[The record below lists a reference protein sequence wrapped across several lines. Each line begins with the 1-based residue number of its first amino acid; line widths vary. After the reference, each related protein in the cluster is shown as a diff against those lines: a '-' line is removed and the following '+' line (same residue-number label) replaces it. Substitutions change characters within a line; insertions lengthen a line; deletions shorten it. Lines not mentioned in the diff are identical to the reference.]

1 MPPRFSFQGFG
12 NQLLS
17 FLRSGIWHYKFRRK
31 VIASGIAIVLV
42 FYGISAYKSTH
53 PTFKSLSN
61 YQRQVLHW
69 SSCYDVFECSSIK
82 IPIDY
87 SDMTTG
93 SFTLQVLRHR
103 ATDAKNR
110 IGSLVV
116 NPGGPGASGFDYAY
130 NAESIVSA
138 AVLERYDIVG
148 FDPRGVAKSVPIH
161 CLNDKE
167 TDASYASDSKP
178 DSAQELGK
186 LIEQAKTFVAKCE
199 ANTPYLA
206 SFSTANSARDM
217 DVLRS
222 ALGDKKL
229 NYLGKSYGTYLGT
242 LYAQYFPQNVGRIVL
257 DGAIDPQISA
267 VQQSITQAVGFDHA
281 LSAFIAD
288 CYTRKDCPLAKPS
301 SKAIEQIVA
310 VFHDAAKKPLR
321 SSSGRTVTQ
330 SLIVLGSAS
339 ALYDNEWGWPK
350 LRLAFNQAK
359 QGEGSTFLTLADDYA
374 QRNSDGTYSGN
385 ESDAGAVI
393 DCLDWPD
400 ARTTAQVQAE
410 APQFAKQA
418 PVFGPYLA
426 YNALVCHYF
435 PGVDSSSTSKTKSPI
450 TNADSSVGQ
459 TVTAPPVMIIGTTRD
474 PATPYEWAQSLHKE
488 IVSSRLLTLDADG
501 HTGHGRGS
509 ICIDSAVDAY
519 LLKGLIPAKDL
530 LCPR

>member
-1 MPPRFSFQGFG
+1 MPPRFSFPKFG
-12 NQLLS
+12 IQLLS
-17 FLRSGIWHYKFRRK
+17 FLRSGIWQYKFRRK
-31 VIASGIAIVLV
+31 VIVSGIAIVLV
-42 FYGISAYKSTH
+42 FYGVSAYKSTH
-53 PTFKSLSN
+53 PTFKSLSD

-82 IPIDY
+82 VPIDY

-103 ATDAKNR
+103 ATDTNNR

-116 NPGGPGASGFDYAY
+116 NPGGPGASGFDYAF

-148 FDPRGVAKSVPIH
+148 FDPRGVGKSVPIH

-178 DSAQELGK
+178 DSAQELAH
-186 LIEQAKTFVAKCE
+186 LVQQAKTYVAKCE

-206 SFSTANSARDM
+206 SFSSANSARDM

-222 ALGDKKL
+222 VLGDKKL

-242 LYAQYFPQNVGRIVL
+242 LYAEFFPQSVGRIVL
-257 DGAIDPQISA
+257 DGTIDPQISA

-288 CYTRKDCPLAKPS
+288 CYTRKDCPLAKSS
-301 SKAIEQIVA
+301 SKAIEQIVK
-310 VFHDAAKKPLR
+310 VFHDAAKKPLS
-321 SSSGRTVTQ
+321 SSSGRIVTQ

-350 LRLAFNQAK
+350 LRLALSQAK
-359 QGEGSTFLTLADDYA
+359 KGEGSTFLTLADGYT

-400 ARTTAQVQAE
+400 ARTTEQVQAD
-410 APQFAKQA
+410 ASKFAKQA

-435 PGVDSSSTSKTKSPI
+435 PGVVSSTKSAS
-450 TNADSSVGQ
+450 TSADSSVGQ
-459 TVTAPPVMIIGTTRD
+459 TVTPTSIMIIGTTRD

-488 IVSSRLLTLDADG
+488 ISGSRLLTLDADG
-501 HTGHGRGS
+501 HTGHGRES
-509 ICIDSAVDAY
+509 TCIDSAVDAY

-530 LCPR
+530 LCSL

>member
-1 MPPRFSFQGFG
+1 MPPRFSFPKFG
-12 NQLLS
+12 IRLFS
-17 FLRSGIWHYKFRRK
+17 FLRSDIWHYKFRRK

-53 PTFKSLSN
+53 PSFKSLGD

-69 SSCYDVFECSSIK
+69 SSCHDAFECSSIK
-82 IPIDY
+82 VPIDY

-130 NAESIVSA
+130 NAESIVSD
-138 AVLERYDIVG
+138 AVLERFDIVG

-178 DSAQELGK
+178 DSAQELAQ

-199 ANTPYLA
+199 ANTPFLS

-267 VQQSITQAVGFDHA
+267 VQQSITQAAGFDHA
-281 LSAFIAD
+281 LGAFIAD

-301 SKAIEQIVA
+301 KKALEQITK
-310 VFHDAAKKPLR
+310 VFHDASVKPLR
-321 SSSGRTVTQ
+321 SSSGRAVTQ

-350 LRLAFNQAK
+350 LRLALNQAK
-359 QGEGSTFLTLADDYA
+359 KGEGSTFLTLADGYT

-400 ARTTAQVQAE
+400 ARTTEQVQAD
-410 APQFAKQA
+410 ASKFAKQA
-418 PVFGPYLA
+418 QVFGPYLA

-435 PGVDSSSTSKTKSPI
+435 PGVGSSTKSASSSAHSSVAQTITSSPI
-450 TNADSSVGQ
+450 
-459 TVTAPPVMIIGTTRD
+459 MIIGTTRD

-488 IVSSRLLTLDADG
+488 ISGSRLLTLDADG

-509 ICIDSAVDAY
+509 TCIDSAVDAY

-530 LCPR
+530 FCAL

>member
-17 FLRSGIWHYKFRRK
+17 FLRSDIWHYKFRRK

-53 PTFKSLSN
+53 PTFKSLGD
-61 YQRQVLHW
+61 YQRQVFHW
-69 SSCYDVFECSSIK
+69 SSCYDAFECSSIK
-82 IPIDY
+82 VPIDY
-87 SDMTTG
+87 SDMTIG

-103 ATDAKNR
+103 ATDANNR

-130 NAESIVSA
+130 NAESIVSD
-138 AVLERYDIVG
+138 AVLERFDIVG

-178 DSAQELGK
+178 DNPQELAQ
-186 LIEQAKTFVAKCE
+186 LIEQAKNFVAKCE
-199 ANTPYLA
+199 AKTPYLA

-242 LYAQYFPQNVGRIVL
+242 LYAQYFPKNVGRIVL

-281 LSAFIAD
+281 LGAFIAD

-301 SKAIEQIVA
+301 SKAIEQIVK
-310 VFHDAAKKPLR
+310 VFHNAAKKPLR

-350 LRLAFNQAK
+350 LRLAFNQSK

-400 ARTTAQVQAE
+400 ARTTEQVQAE
-410 APQFAKQA
+410 AAQFDKQA

-435 PGVDSSSTSKTKSPI
+435 PGVDSSTKSASI
-450 TNADSSVGQ
+450 SADSSIGES
-459 TVTAPPVMIIGTTRD
+459 VTSASLMIIGTTRD

-519 LLKGLIPAKDL
+519 LLRGLIPGEDL
-530 LCPR
+530 FCPR

>member
-1 MPPRFSFQGFG
+1 MPPLFS
-12 NQLLS
+12 
-17 FLRSGIWHYKFRRK
+17 FRRK
-31 VIASGIAIVLV
+31 VIASAVVIVLL
-42 FYGISAYKSTH
+42 FFGISAYQSNH
-53 PTFKSLSN
+53 PTFKTLN
-61 YQRQVLHW
+61 DYQRQTPHW
-69 SSCYDVFECSSIK
+69 SSCYDAFECSSIK
-82 IPIDY
+82 VPIDY
-87 SDMTTG
+87 NNIATG
-93 SFTLQVLRHR
+93 SFTLQILRHR
-103 ATDAKNR
+103 ATDASNR

-130 NAESIVSA
+130 NAESIVSK

-148 FDPRGVAKSVPIH
+148 FDPRGVGKSVPIH

-178 DSAQELGK
+178 DSAQELAQ
-186 LIEQAKTFVAKCE
+186 LVQQAKTYVAKCE

-206 SFSTANSARDM
+206 SFSTANAARDM

-242 LYAQYFPQNVGRIVL
+242 LYAQFFPQNVGRIVL
-257 DGAIDPQISA
+257 DGAIDPQTSA
-267 VQQSITQAVGFDHA
+267 VQQSITQAIGFDHA
-281 LSAFIAD
+281 LSAFIDD

-301 SKAIEQIVA
+301 KKALEQVIK
-310 VFHDAAKKPLR
+310 VFHDASATPWH
-321 SSSGRTVTQ
+321 STSGRAVTD

-350 LRLAFNQAK
+350 LRLAFSQAK
-359 QGEGSTFLTLADDYA
+359 LGEGSTFLTLADGYT
-374 QRNSDGTYSGN
+374 QRNSDGTYNGN

-400 ARTTAQVQAE
+400 ARTTAQVQADS
-410 APQFAKQA
+410 PDFAKQA

-435 PGVDSSSTSKTKSPI
+435 PRADTAADSMNSSSATRNITSSPI
-450 TNADSSVGQ
+450 
-459 TVTAPPVMIIGTTRD
+459 MIIGTTRD
-474 PATPYEWAQSLHKE
+474 PATPYEWARGLHKE
-488 IVSSRLLTLDADG
+488 IAGSRLLTLDADG

-509 ICIDSAVDAY
+509 TCIDSAVDAY
-519 LLKGLIPAKDL
+519 LLKSSIPVKDL
-530 LCPR
+530 FCSL

>member
-17 FLRSGIWHYKFRRK
+17 FLRSGIWQYKFRRK

-42 FYGISAYKSTH
+42 FYGLSAYKSTH
-53 PTFKSLSN
+53 PTFKSLSD

-69 SSCYDVFECSSIK
+69 SSCYDAFECSSIK
-82 IPIDY
+82 VPINY

-93 SFTLQVLRHR
+93 SFALEVLRHR
-103 ATDAKNR
+103 ATDTNNR

-178 DSAQELGK
+178 DNPQELAQLVK
-186 LIEQAKTFVAKCE
+186 QAKTYVAKCE

-257 DGAIDPQISA
+257 DGAIDPQITA

-301 SKAIEQIVA
+301 KKALEQITK
-310 VFHDAAKKPLR
+310 VFHDASVKPLR
-321 SSSGRTVTQ
+321 SSSGRAVTQ

-350 LRLAFNQAK
+350 LRLALNQAK
-359 QGEGSTFLTLADDYA
+359 KGEGSTFLTLADGYT

-400 ARTTAQVQAE
+400 ARTTEQVQAD
-410 APQFAKQA
+410 ASKFAKQA
-418 PVFGPYLA
+418 QVFGPYLA

-435 PGVDSSSTSKTKSPI
+435 PGVGSSTKSASSSAHSSVAQTITSSPI
-450 TNADSSVGQ
+450 
-459 TVTAPPVMIIGTTRD
+459 MIIGTTRD

-488 IVSSRLLTLDADG
+488 ISGSRLLTLDADG

-509 ICIDSAVDAY
+509 TCIDSAVDAY

-530 LCPR
+530 FCSR